1 MHEPPRKKILFLIT
15 KSNYGGAQ
23 RYVFDLATGLPREQF
38 ETVVACGGDG
48 PLITK
53 LHDAGVRVVPI
64 GALQR
69 DISLAK
75 ELAATREMARIIK
88 AERPDVL
95 HVNSSKAGLFGAF
108 LGQIL
113 RVPRVIFTA
122 HGWAFNE
129 DRGALSKTLIKTLHY
144 ITVLLSDTTIAVS
157 DAIKTQMDWPF
168 AGRKMTVIR
177 HGHDAED
184 HMTKDEARDA
194 LIKIAPTL
202 TSHKDD
208 PWTVTIA
215 ELHPVKRHD
224 VMIHAMRELVAQY
237 PNLRHIIMGAG
248 ELREELAALIAAEGL
263 KKHVFLLGHV
273 ADAASYLPAFD
284 IFALTSRSEA
294 LAYVLLEAGAVGLPV
309 VATHVGGIPE
319 IIAHEKTGLL
329 VPHADVPATTAALAT
344 LLSNQDLHAKLATS
358 LKEKVTHDFSLERML
373 KETEATYSRK

>member
-1 MHEPPRKKILFLIT
+1 MYEPPRKKILFLIT

-64 GALQR
+64 RALQR
-69 DISLAK
+69 DISFSK
-75 ELAATREMARIIK
+75 EIAATREMARIIK

-95 HVNSSKAGLFGAF
+95 HVNSSKAGLFGAL
-108 LGQIL
+108 LGQLL

-129 DRGALSKTLIKTLHY
+129 DRGALSKMLIKTLHY

-157 DAIKTQMDWPF
+157 DAIKSQMNWPF
-168 AGRKMTVIR
+168 AERRMTVVR
-177 HGHDAED
+177 NGHFAEEQP
-184 HMTKDEARDA
+184 TKDAARHA
-194 LIKIAPTL
+194 LIRIAPQL
-202 TSHKDD
+202 NKYKSD
-208 PWTVTIA
+208 PWIVTVG

-224 VMIHAMRELVAQY
+224 VMIHAIRELVAQH
-237 PNLRHIIMGAG
+237 PTVRHIIMGDG

-263 KKHVFLLGHV
+263 KEHVFLLGHV

-294 LAYVLLEAGAVGLPV
+294 LAYVLLEAGAAGLPV
-309 VATHVGGIPE
+309 VATRVGGIPE
-319 IIAHEKTGLL
+319 IIEHEKTGLL
-329 VPHADVPATTAALAT
+329 VPPNNPEATASALKKLLDDST
-344 LLSNQDLHAKLATS
+344 LRTKLGTT
-358 LKEKVTHDFSLERML
+358 LKEKVTSQFSLKRML
-373 KETEATYSRK
+373 KETEATYSRT